1 MKLNRFFML
10 GLAGLAFAAC
20 SNEDNPAV
28 GGDGSNK
35 TMVVSIAGIGAES
48 TRAITDGEDA
58 WGQDDSE
65 TAALRNI
72 NKITLLFTDQAG
84 KILYAY
90 SDDRPSGA
98 DGNWDGLFGT
108 TGVKFLGLEGVEQ
121 VYAIANQQLATDLK
135 TILNK
140 NVSEYTTALNEQGYA
155 VVKAKSD
162 VRYVGWD
169 KDITSY
175 QAEPSPEMPELGK
188 NDIAAPDNYEGKE
201 GNFYYEAA
209 IKLVPMVSRIQ
220 INKISVVTSGEMNFP
235 AEDIPSTN
243 ITKNKFKLTWE
254 NFKPVLNGIYLN
266 NFYNTFNNF
275 SGELADQKKNTSFFS
290 GTGTA
295 TDYFIKEGK
304 WLFGNNDFATDAA
317 YVSYATGAYTELLS
331 YASSPATG
339 TVDLVIPD
347 IDADD
352 QVNTCVAFN
361 IFVPVQLNDQGA
373 VQAVDVSYNPTIHFQ
388 FDKDVDNYDIK
399 YSLADGSA
407 VTDEEDKAWL
417 ATCSTVIDY
426 TLPETDEYLFA
437 NINKLFSDSNLGTE
451 LQMKPGM
458 IYNMDVTISPIN
470 MNIDIQPVK
479 EYNVVVKVT
488 VQPFSVQTIYPGME

>member
-65 TAALRNI
+65 TAALLNI

-121 VYAIANQQLATDLK
+121 VYAIANQELAPDLK

-140 NVSEYTTALNEQGYA
+140 NVSEFTTALNAQSYA
-155 VVKAKSD
+155 AVKAKSS

-169 KDITSY
+169 KDITPY
-175 QAEPSPEMPELGK
+175 HAEPSPEMPELGK
-188 NDIAAPDNYEGKE
+188 DDIAAPESYTGKE

-220 INKISVVTSGEMNFP
+220 INKISVETSGETLFP
-235 AEDIPSTN
+235 EEAAGS
-243 ITKNKFKLTWE
+243 ITAKKFKLAWT

-266 NFYNTFNNF
+266 NFYNTFNSF
-275 SGELADQKKNTSFFS
+275 SGLLADKKQNSSFFN
-290 GTGTA
+290 GTGA
-295 TDYFIKEGK
+295 DTDYFIKEGK
-304 WLFGNNDFATDAA
+304 WLFNGTDFASDAA
-317 YVSYATGAYTELLS
+317 YVSYEDDAYTALLS
-331 YASSPATG
+331 YASAPATG
-339 TVDLVIPD
+339 KVDLVIPD
-347 IDADD
+347 TDPDD
-352 QVNTCVAFN
+352 QVSTCVAFN
-361 IFVPVQLNDQGA
+361 LFVPVVLNASDEI
-373 VQAVDVSYNPTIHFQ
+373 QAADVSYNPTIHFQ
-388 FDKDVDNYDIK
+388 FDKEVTGYNMTTT
-399 YSLADGSA
+399 LADGSP
-407 VTDEEDKAWL
+407 VTDPTDKDWL
-417 ATCSTVIDY
+417 ATCSTTIDY
-426 TLPETDEYLFA
+426 TLPETEEYLFA
-437 NINKLFSDSNLGTE
+437 NINKLFSDSDLKTE
-451 LQMKPGM
+451 LNMKPGM
-458 IYNMDVTISPIN
+458 IYNMDVTISPVN
-470 MNIDIQPVK
+470 MNIDIQTVK
-479 EYNVVVKVT
+479 EYNVVVKIT
-488 VQPFSVQTIYPGME
+488 VVPFSVQTIYPGLD